1 MPHNRRATTVDAGA
15 QGGEGGAAK
24 RPTSGVRPAASA
36 SPRTSSKTL
45 LEDKQTRNGTI
56 ANVALASSQTDGSR
70 VARRKEQA
78 RQRLVRAAA
87 EIIVSK
93 GTEGLRLR
101 EIADL
106 ADVGFGSFYTHFD
119 SKEELIAAVVK
130 DTVQSLSAP
139 VVAQSAQA
147 DDPAEAAAGA
157 HRWFIR
163 LAATDPKTAQLIVN
177 LDRADVMLEL
187 AVDQNARQLLKRG
200 MDSGRFRTMDV
211 ETTLAFVVGATIAV
225 MRGVLEGRLDS
236 TADIASAEAFLGVLG
251 VDPSSAAEIARRELP
266 LA

>member
-1 MPHNRRATTVDAGA
+1 MPRNRSATTVAAGRRR
-15 QGGEGGAAK
+15 GEG
-24 RPTSGVRPAASA
+24 ASA
-36 SPRTSSKTL
+36 S
-45 LEDKQTRNGTI
+45 
-56 ANVALASSQTDGSR
+56 SQPDRSR

-87 EIIVSK
+87 QIIVSK
-93 GTEGLRLR
+93 GTEGLWLR

-147 DDPAEAAAGA
+147 ADPAEAAAGA

-163 LAATDPKTAQLIVN
+163 LAATDPRTAQLIVN

-187 AVDQNARQLLKRG
+187 VVDQNARELLARG
-200 MDSGRFRTMDV
+200 MESGRFRAMDV

-251 VDPSSAAEIARRELP
+251 VDPSSAAEIARRELR
-266 LA
+266 LS